1 MAPVDPI
8 RACRQRLADLEASGR
23 PLPFR
28 YEDRDPDAA
37 LAALAGRD
45 DPMSRLQTARFLLEL
60 GRDGEAGDV
69 LSGLGELP
77 AGLDRV
83 KVALSSRV
91 SESPALEPATAFPP
105 AAGAMATR
113 TMAELYLAQGDPGRA
128 AAILREVLERE
139 PGDGRARA
147 LLRELE
153 GEPEGEIGGAGPAA
167 APLVAWLGRVREWRR
182 VLGV

>member
-8 RACRQRLADLEASGR
+8 RACRQRLADLEAAGR

-28 YEDRDPDAA
+28 YEDLDPAAA
-37 LAALAGRD
+37 LDVLAGRD
-45 DPMSRLQTARFLLEL
+45 DSVSRLQTARFLLEL

-83 KVALSSRV
+83 RSALLSRV
-91 SESPALEPATAFPP
+91 SEPPVPEPAAAFPP

-153 GEPEGEIGGAGPAA
+153 REPENEIAGAGLAA
-167 APLVAWLGRVREWRR
+167 APLAAWLGRVREWRR